1 MRVEAPESGKED
13 HIAELKAVQPE
24 VAGERSCRHINLF
37 VNNKKVNN
45 YCNLPGFEMMQ
56 VKLTAPFDKKFTVS
70 RNFNER
76 HGLLSVE

>member
-24 VAGERSCRHINLF
+24 VAGERSCRHINLY
-37 VNNKKVNN
+37 VNSKKVNN
-45 YCNLPGFEMMQ
+45 CCNLPGFEMMQ
-56 VKLTAPFDKKFTVS
+56 LKFAVS